1 MQIIQNNFNNVLL
14 TPPPFPP
21 IPQGSALSCV
31 DVSAAAS
38 ETANL
43 ITHTRANTLL
53 NQIPI
58 HPRHK
63 EKHSLA
69 FSSCHC
75 RKYLR
80 PSPSNMHQLSLGARR
95 KAISIV

>member
-1 MQIIQNNFNNVLL
+1 MCVFLL
-14 TPPPFPP
+14 NS
-21 IPQGSALSCV
+21 IPQGSAVFCA

-38 ETANL
+38 ETASL
-43 ITHTRANTLL
+43 ITHPHANTPL

-58 HPRHK
+58 HLRHK

-69 FSSCHC
+69 FSSCQF

>member
-14 TPPPFPP
+14 TPPPQP

-31 DVSAAAS
+31 DVSAATS